1 MFVIKYFQMYT
12 HSICT
17 NYWSQKFCN
26 IQCIIERTM
35 SHPTSALILDTE
47 TPQSLPLAPPS
58 SSPIGVGKCTIVYIV
73 LAAVILWV
81 AALGIALYTLK

>member
-1 MFVIKYFQMYT
+1 MCYSKLTV
-12 HSICT
+12 
-17 NYWSQKFCN
+17 
-26 IQCIIERTM
+26 

-47 TPQSLPLAPPS
+47 TPQPLPLAPPP
-58 SSPIGVGKCTIVYIV
+58 SSPSGVGKCTIVYIV